1 MACLHNR
8 NNSLVHIIMVHTQNL
23 NMQSSNRLA
32 EDGGRQGE
40 RYAGGR
46 RRGDAVLRAP
56 CRHDTARAG
65 KRMGEVRI
73 VDSRSIVLKQ
83 MRVAEV
89 TGQSRRK
96 QRALPRQAPSRNA
109 RRPSESRTYT

>member
-1 MACLHNR
+1 
-8 NNSLVHIIMVHTQNL
+8 
-23 NMQSSNRLA
+23 
-32 EDGGRQGE
+32 
-40 RYAGGR
+40 
-46 RRGDAVLRAP
+46 
-56 CRHDTARAG
+56 
-65 KRMGEVRI
+65 MGEVRI